1 MKEYPTFGPLE
12 RAEVFRMM
20 NQISNLFKEF
30 ADGDSECIKDDPN
43 AIGNQ
48 WLKGRASAYN
58 LCSEHVRKL
67 GESYKPI
74 VVKQERHSE
83 R

>member
-1 MKEYPTFGPLE
+1 MREYPTFGPLE
-12 RAEVFRMM
+12 RAEVYRMM

-30 ADGDSECIKDDPN
+30 ADGDTAAIEADPN
-43 AIGNQ
+43 NLGNQ

-67 GESYKPI
+67 GQSYQPI
-74 VVKQERHSE
+74 VVPKEE
-83 R
+83 EEA

>member
-1 MKEYPTFGPLE
+1 MREYPTFGPLE
-12 RAEVFRMM
+12 RAEVYRMM

-30 ADGDSECIKDDPN
+30 ADGDQSAIDADPTN
-43 AIGNQ
+43 LGNQ

-67 GESYKPI
+67 GQSYQPI
-74 VVKQERHSE
+74 VVKDQEE
-83 R
+83 A